1 MASYSR
7 FQVGAALE
15 AADGR
20 VFTGCNI
27 ENAAYPQGSCAEA
40 GAIAAMIR
48 DGARKIRE
56 IAIIGGGAEL
66 CTPCGG
72 CRQRIREFA
81 DAQTRIHVCDG
92 GGLRRRGGE
101 IGVVAWKEVGSDRP
115 FPRLLQAILMLLGM
129 PRAVKRLMQRTA
141 TLASTFWRSKL
152 RERRL
157 GPMRV
162 L

>member
-1 MASYSR
+1 MVCATGLRGPGSGVRSESSR
-7 FQVGAALE
+7 NPIRGPGRPNDGDSSQRGE
-15 AADGR
+15 RSADGR
-20 VFTGCNI
+20 
-27 ENAAYPQGSCAEA
+27 NAN
-40 GAIAAMIR
+40 
-48 DGARKIRE
+48 
-56 IAIIGGGAEL
+56 
-66 CTPCGG
+66 
-72 CRQRIREFA
+72 
-81 DAQTRIHVCDG
+81 
-92 GGLRRRGGE
+92 
-101 IGVVAWKEVGSDRP
+101 GVVAWKEVGSDRP